1 MTFKGWTPWW
11 TPNPDFYGDQGSNIE
26 GAIKSRF
33 FELILEY
40 SARGEVSFPPFLGT
54 GLFPQIAQYP
64 FLPFL
69 DFLGHFS
76 SPDCIAQR

>member
-11 TPNPDFYGDQGSNIE
+11 TPNPDFYGHQGSNIE

-40 SARGEVSFPPFLGT
+40 SARGEVSFPPFL
-54 GLFPQIAQYP
+54 
-64 FLPFL
+64 PFL